1 MKKFI
6 IPCLAAAA
14 LLSLTACKNVINE
27 KQGAPT
33 HSSTTT
39 TEETIVRSLV
49 STTTT
54 ETHTTP

>member
-6 IPCLAAAA
+6 IPCLAAVA
-14 LLSLTACKNVINE
+14 LLSLSACKNVINE
-27 KQGAPT
+27 KKADAT
-33 HSSTTT
+33 HSSTVT
-39 TEETIVRSLV
+39 TEETTVRSPV